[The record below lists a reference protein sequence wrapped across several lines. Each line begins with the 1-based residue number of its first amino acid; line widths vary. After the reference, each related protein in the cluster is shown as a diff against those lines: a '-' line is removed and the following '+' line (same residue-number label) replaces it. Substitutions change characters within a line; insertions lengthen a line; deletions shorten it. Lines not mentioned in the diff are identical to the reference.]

1 MFQLC
6 APGDTSA
13 TELAITDEDHKVSA
27 LPGGAPLRD
36 SIDAWSVKVA
46 LRVDMLMLEQVEAL
60 EDRVANASMQVKVRR
75 LLHLIGVGFCIM
87 TLAPL
92 PLYFPHVAC

>member
-1 MFQLC
+1 M
-6 APGDTSA
+6 A

-36 SIDAWSVKVA
+36 LPDAWSVKVA

-60 EDRVANASMQVKVRR
+60 EDRVANASMQIKVLINHIPRR
-75 LLHLIGVGFCIM
+75 HSIYILCFFLGLESSSSSLDRREC
-87 TLAPL
+87 
-92 PLYFPHVAC
+92 